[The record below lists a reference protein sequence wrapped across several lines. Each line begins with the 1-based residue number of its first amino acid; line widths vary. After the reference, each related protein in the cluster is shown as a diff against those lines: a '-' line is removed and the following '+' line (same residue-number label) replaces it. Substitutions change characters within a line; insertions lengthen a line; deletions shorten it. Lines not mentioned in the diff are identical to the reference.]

1 MSNKLKDLIVLLDK
15 ERAKVRQLEQ
25 EVQRLRNMAMHALV
39 EAHDT
44 KEEDENISGRF

>member
-25 EVQRLRNMAMHALV
+25 EVQRLKNMAMHALV
-39 EAHDT
+39 KAHDT
-44 KEEDENISGRF
+44 KEDNENLSG